1 MLASLIEHGVDLVVV
16 GALAV
21 GFHGYVRATGDVD
34 VMVPTGDE
42 ANRGRL
48 EAALRALG
56 AERLPAL
63 AGGGLPLPEDD
74 PYPTLQFR
82 TRLGRLD
89 ILYRP
94 DGSAPYAK
102 MKARSISTAIGSV
115 TVRIAALDDVIA
127 MKLAAGRS
135 GDLDDVAALTS
146 GARAAPRATRTV
158 FVALPLA
165 VDADPDWATDLLR
178 SRLLEFDD
186 GAEVWVEDGRLSFG
200 ATRGDL
206 TEEQLSQ
213 WARALAHRLRG
224 AGLLS
229 EAEIEVRVEEA
240 TGR

>member
-1 MLASLIEHGVDLVVV
+1 MLAVLIEHGVDLVVV

-21 GFHGYVRATGDVD
+21 GFHGHVRATGDVD
-34 VMVPTGDE
+34 VMVPIGDE
-42 ANRGRL
+42 ANRDRL
-48 EAALRALG
+48 ESALKALRAEKLST
-56 AERLPAL
+56 LT
-63 AGGGLPLPEDD
+63 GGGLPLPEDD

-94 DGSAPYAK
+94 DGSTPYAK
-102 MKARSISTAIGSV
+102 MKARSASTAIGSV

-135 GDLDDVAALTS
+135 GDIDDVAALTS
-146 GARAAPRATRTV
+146 GARVEPRTNRTV
-158 FVALPLA
+158 FVALPLTA
-165 VDADPDWATDLLR
+165 DADPDWATDLLGL
-178 SRLLEFDD
+178 RLLEFDD
-186 GAEVWVEDGRLSFG
+186 GAEVWVEDGRLSFE

-206 TEEQLSQ
+206 TQGQVGQ

-224 AGLLS
+224 AGLVS
-229 EAEIEVRVEEA
+229 EAEIEVRVDEA